1 MQNAIRSLLRYIVIG
16 FILFVSLAT
25 LASAAYAQIPTEN
38 VLNRATFGD
47 WLLNCE
53 SLSTTQEPEC
63 RMTQRIEF
71 EDNSEP
77 LLIVDLYLNPKDSQP
92 EAIFLLPLG
101 IPLQNNPILTFNFS
115 KSLTVQVSHCHI
127 NGCYF
132 KTQLKNTLLEAF
144 LSMTSAELKLS
155 GNKNE
160 VIKIPISG
168 SGSRAAFNHFTSL
181 LSVKSQK

>member
-1 MQNAIRSLLRYIVIG
+1 MQNAIRSLLIYRVIG
-16 FILFVSLAT
+16 FIFFISLAA
-25 LASAAYAQIPTEN
+25 LSSSAYAQTSTEN
-38 VLNRATFGD
+38 TLNGATFGD

-63 RMTQRIEF
+63 RMTQLIEF

-127 NGCYF
+127 KWVLF
-132 KTQLKNTLLEAF
+132 QNTVEEHIA
-144 LSMTSAELKLS
+144 
-155 GNKNE
+155 
-160 VIKIPISG
+160 
-168 SGSRAAFNHFTSL
+168 
-181 LSVKSQK
+181 